1 MLAVSPVVDT
11 RSCRAIVA
19 GMAEEIP
26 IPKDGAAGWLAAVSR
41 SKGQPP
47 VRYYIRLADKAAA
60 VSAIRATLKLGG
72 SATVDLRHALSRQDA
87 NSLNLRPGEVRKS

>member
-47 VRYYIRLADKAAA
+47 VRYYIRLDYKAAA
-60 VSAIRATLKLGG
+60 VSAIRAPLQLG
-72 SATVDLRHALSRQDA
+72 ATATADLRHALSRQDA
-87 NSLNLRPGEVRKS
+87 DSLNLRPGEVRKS